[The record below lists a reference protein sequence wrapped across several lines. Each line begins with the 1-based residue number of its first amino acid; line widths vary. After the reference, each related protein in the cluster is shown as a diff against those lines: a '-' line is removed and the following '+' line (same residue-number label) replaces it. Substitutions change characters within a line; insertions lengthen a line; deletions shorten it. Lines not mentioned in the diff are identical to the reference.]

1 MFWFLKRNII
11 CKTSIILESK
21 MGFLSKISG
30 IFKKK
35 NKMSFAEKSLEE
47 IDAELKNSDFQWIK
61 GEQTGMIEK
70 YAGIDEINGMKFL
83 NFQGGGR
90 INLEILQEFM
100 DIFPS
105 SPIHFDELNVPKPNP
120 PAPSPTKK
128 GSVNSIDYGKTVQVG
143 VEESPIYK
151 LLKKQKP
158 NWVNV
163 NISLKLNL
171 PTKSLYNVLI
181 SSFEDAD
188 TEIANYV
195 TEGVDIED
203 IKEAIAESIRTSFYE
218 SKKSSSTPQT
228 KKQIQ
233 PIDDELTED

>member
-1 MFWFLKRNII
+1 
-11 CKTSIILESK
+11 

-35 NKMSFAEKSLEE
+35 NKMSFADKSLEE
-47 IDAELKNSDFQWIK
+47 IGSELKNSDFQWIK
-61 GEQTGMIEK
+61 GEQAGMIEK
-70 YAGIDEINGMKFL
+70 YAGIEESNGMKFL
-83 NFQGGGR
+83 KFSGGGR
-90 INLEILQEFM
+90 INLDLLGEFM
-100 DIFPS
+100 DIFPATPVEFNSVPANQSPQPPTNS
-105 SPIHFDELNVPKPNP
+105 SPNR
-120 PAPSPTKK
+120 
-128 GSVNSIDYGKTVQVG
+128 GSINSIDYGKTVQVG

-181 SSFEDAD
+181 SSFEDAE

-218 SKKSSSTPQT
+218 AKKSSPTSQP

-233 PIDDELTED
+233 TIDDELSED

>member
-1 MFWFLKRNII
+1 
-11 CKTSIILESK
+11 
-21 MGFLSKISG
+21 MGFISKISG

-47 IDAELKNSDFQWIK
+47 IDAELRTSDFQWIK
-61 GEQTGMIEK
+61 GEQAGMIEK
-70 YAGIDEINGMKFL
+70 YAGIEETNGMKFL

-90 INLEILQEFM
+90 VNLEILREFM

-105 SPIHFDELNVPKPNP
+105 TPVQFEELNVPKSNSPVP
-120 PAPSPTKK
+120 PQPSSLSKK
-128 GSVNSIDYGKTVQVG
+128 GSVNSVDYGKTVQVG

-181 SSFEDAD
+181 SSFEDAE
-188 TEIANYV
+188 TEIASYV

-218 SKKSSSTPQT
+218 AKKSSSTSQT

-233 PIDDELTED
+233 TIDDELSED

>member
-1 MFWFLKRNII
+1 MD
-11 CKTSIILESK
+11 
-21 MGFLSKISG
+21 FLSKISG

-35 NKMSFAEKSLEE
+35 NKMSFEEKSLEE

-61 GEQTGMIEK
+61 GEQAGIIEK
-70 YAGIDEINGMKFL
+70 YAGIEETSGMKFL

-90 INLEILQEFM
+90 INLEILREFM
-100 DIFPS
+100 DVFPS
-105 SPIHFDELNVPKPNP
+105 TPVRFEELNSTKSSLSASPQ
-120 PAPSPTKK
+120 PSPKR
-128 GSVNSIDYGKTVQVG
+128 GSVNSVDYGKSVQAG

-181 SSFEDAD
+181 SSFEDAEA
-188 TEIANYV
+188 EIASYV

-218 SKKSSSTPQT
+218 SKKSSSTFQT

-233 PIDDELTED
+233 PIDNELSED

>member
-1 MFWFLKRNII
+1 
-11 CKTSIILESK
+11 

-35 NKMSFAEKSLEE
+35 NKMSFTDKSLEE
-47 IDAELKNSDFQWIK
+47 IDVELKNSDFQWIK

-70 YAGIDEINGMKFL
+70 YAGIDETNGMKFL

-90 INLEILQEFM
+90 INLEILHEFM
-100 DIFPS
+100 DVFPA
-105 SPIHFDELNVPKPNP
+105 SPIRFDELNVPKSNP
-120 PAPSPTKK
+120 VASSPAKK
-128 GSVNSIDYGKTVQVG
+128 GSVNSVDYGKTVQVG

-218 SKKSSSTPQT
+218 SKKSSSISQT

-233 PIDDELTED
+233 PIDDELSED

>member
-1 MFWFLKRNII
+1 
-11 CKTSIILESK
+11 
-21 MGFLSKISG
+21 
-30 IFKKK
+30 
-35 NKMSFAEKSLEE
+35 MSFAEKSLEE
-47 IDAELKNSDFQWIK
+47 IDAELRNSDFQWIK
-61 GEQTGMIEK
+61 GEQAGMIEK
-70 YAGIDEINGMKFL
+70 YSGIDETNGMKFL

-90 INLEILQEFM
+90 VNLEILREFM

-105 SPIHFDELNVPKPNP
+105 TPVQFEELNVPKSNSPVP
-120 PAPSPTKK
+120 PQPSSLSKK
-128 GSVNSIDYGKTVQVG
+128 GSVNSVDYGKTVQVG

-181 SSFEDAD
+181 SSFEDAE

-218 SKKSSSTPQT
+218 AKKSSSTSQT

-233 PIDDELTED
+233 TIDDELSED

>member
-1 MFWFLKRNII
+1 MDLI
-11 CKTSIILESK
+11 
-21 MGFLSKISG
+21 SKIGG

-35 NKMSFAEKSLEE
+35 NKMSFADKSLEE
-47 IDAELKNSDFQWIK
+47 IEVELKNSDFQWIK
-61 GEQTGMIEK
+61 GEHAGMIEK
-70 YAGIDEINGMKFL
+70 YLGVEESNGTKFL
-83 NFQGGGR
+83 KFQGGGR
-90 INLEILQEFM
+90 INLEILREFM
-100 DIFPS
+100 DVFPS
-105 SPIHFDELNVPKPNP
+105 TPVRFEELNSPKSNP
-120 PAPSPTKK
+120 PAPQSESTSKR
-128 GSVNSIDYGKTVQVG
+128 GSVNSVDYGKNVQVG

-181 SSFEDAD
+181 SSFEDAES
-188 TEIANYV
+188 EIANYV

-218 SKKSSSTPQT
+218 SKRGSSTSQT

-233 PIDDELTED
+233 TIEDELSED

>member
-1 MFWFLKRNII
+1 
-11 CKTSIILESK
+11 
-21 MGFLSKISG
+21 MGLLSKISG

-47 IDAELKNSDFQWIK
+47 IDVELRNSDFQWIK
-61 GEQTGMIEK
+61 GEQAGMIEK
-70 YAGIDEINGMKFL
+70 YSGVEENNGMKFL

-90 INLEILQEFM
+90 INLEILREFM

-105 SPIHFDELNVPKPNP
+105 TPVQFEELNIPKSNSPVPSQSS
-120 PAPSPTKK
+120 SPTKK
-128 GSVNSIDYGKTVQVG
+128 GSVNSVDYGKTVQVG

-171 PTKSLYNVLI
+171 PTKSLYNVLV
-181 SSFEDAD
+181 SSFEDAEA
-188 TEIANYV
+188 EIASYV

-218 SKKSSSTPQT
+218 SKKSSSTSQP

-233 PIDDELTED
+233 TIDDELSED

>member
-1 MFWFLKRNII
+1 
-11 CKTSIILESK
+11 
-21 MGFLSKISG
+21 MGFISKISG

-61 GEQTGMIEK
+61 GEQAGMIEK
-70 YAGIDEINGMKFL
+70 YAGIEETNGMKFL

-90 INLEILQEFM
+90 VNLEILREFM

-105 SPIHFDELNVPKPNP
+105 TPVQFEELNVPKSNSPVP
-120 PAPSPTKK
+120 PQPSSLSKK
-128 GSVNSIDYGKTVQVG
+128 GSVNSVDYGKTVQVG

-181 SSFEDAD
+181 SSFEDAE
-188 TEIANYV
+188 TEIASYV

-218 SKKSSSTPQT
+218 AKKSSSTSQT

-233 PIDDELTED
+233 TIDDELSED

>member
-1 MFWFLKRNII
+1 
-11 CKTSIILESK
+11 
-21 MGFLSKISG
+21 MGLLSKISG

-47 IDAELKNSDFQWIK
+47 IDAELRNSDFQWIK
-61 GEQTGMIEK
+61 GEQAGRIEK
-70 YAGIDEINGMKFL
+70 YSGIGETNGMKFL

-90 INLEILQEFM
+90 INLEILREFM

-105 SPIHFDELNVPKPNP
+105 TPVQFEELNVPKSNP
-120 PAPSPTKK
+120 PVSSQPSSSSKK
-128 GSVNSIDYGKTVQVG
+128 GSVNSVDYGKTVQVG

-181 SSFEDAD
+181 SSFADAE

-218 SKKSSSTPQT
+218 AKKSSSTSQT

-233 PIDDELTED
+233 TIDDELSED

>member
-1 MFWFLKRNII
+1 MLK
-11 CKTSIILESK
+11 SIINN
-21 MGFLSKISG
+21 

-35 NKMSFAEKSLEE
+35 NKMSFEDKSLEE
-47 IDAELKNSDFQWIK
+47 LKSELSNSDFQWIK
-61 GEQTGMIEK
+61 GEQTGTIEK
-70 YAGIDEINGMKFL
+70 YESVSEEGSLKFL
-83 NFQGGGR
+83 NFKGGNR
-90 INLEILQEFM
+90 INVEILREFM

-105 SPIHFDELNVPKPNP
+105 SLIDFGVNPVPVKNNLPQ
-120 PAPSPTKK
+120 PAKESK
-128 GSVNSIDYGKTVQVG
+128 VNSIKYDSTVQAG

-181 SSFEDAD
+181 SSFDDAD
-188 TEIANYV
+188 TEISNYV
-195 TEGVDIED
+195 TEGVEIED
-203 IKEAIAESIRTSFYE
+203 IRNAIAESIRTSFYE
-218 SKKSSSTPQT
+218 TKKNSDLKVD

-233 PIDDELTED
+233 KNELSED

>member
-1 MFWFLKRNII
+1 
-11 CKTSIILESK
+11 
-21 MGFLSKISG
+21 MGLLSKISG

-61 GEQTGMIEK
+61 GEQAGMIEK
-70 YAGIDEINGMKFL
+70 YAGIEETNGMKFL

-90 INLEILQEFM
+90 VNLEILREFM

-105 SPIHFDELNVPKPNP
+105 TPVQFEELNVPKSNSPVP
-120 PAPSPTKK
+120 PQPSSLSKK
-128 GSVNSIDYGKTVQVG
+128 GSVNSVDYGKTVQVG

-181 SSFEDAD
+181 SSFEDAEV
-188 TEIANYV
+188 EIASYV

-218 SKKSSSTPQT
+218 AKKSSSTSQT

-233 PIDDELTED
+233 TIDDELSED

>member
-1 MFWFLKRNII
+1 
-11 CKTSIILESK
+11 

-35 NKMSFAEKSLEE
+35 NKMSFADKSLEE
-47 IDAELKNSDFQWIK
+47 IDAELRNSDFQWIK

-70 YAGIDEINGMKFL
+70 YGGISENNGMKFL
-83 NFQGGGR
+83 NFQGGNR
-90 INLEILQEFM
+90 INLDLLSEFI
-100 DIFPS
+100 DIFPA
-105 SPIHFDELNVPKPNP
+105 SPVQFNEPSISLPASPLP
-120 PAPSPTKK
+120 PSTPSQHK
-128 GSVNSIDYGKTVQVG
+128 GSINSIDYGKSVQVG

-181 SSFEDAD
+181 TSFEDAE
-188 TEIANYV
+188 TEIASYV

-218 SKKSSSTPQT
+218 SKKTSSTSQS

-233 PIDDELTED
+233 PIDDELSED

>member
-1 MFWFLKRNII
+1 
-11 CKTSIILESK
+11 
-21 MGFLSKISG
+21 MGFLSKIIG

-35 NKMSFAEKSLEE
+35 NKMSFTDKSLEE
-47 IDAELKNSDFQWIK
+47 IESELKNSDFQWIK
-61 GEQTGMIEK
+61 GEQAGMIEK
-70 YAGIDEINGMKFL
+70 YGGVEDSNGIKFL
-83 NFQGGGR
+83 KFNGGGR
-90 INLEILQEFM
+90 INLDLLGEFM
-100 DIFPS
+100 DVFPATPVQFNYTPEKEIPSAPVNS
-105 SPIHFDELNVPKPNP
+105 SPN
-120 PAPSPTKK
+120 K
-128 GSVNSIDYGKTVQVG
+128 GSVNSVDYGKTVQVG

-181 SSFEDAD
+181 SSFEDAE

-218 SKKSSSTPQT
+218 VKKSSSTSQT

-233 PIDDELTED
+233 PIDDELSED

>member
-1 MFWFLKRNII
+1 
-11 CKTSIILESK
+11 
-21 MGFLSKISG
+21 
-30 IFKKK
+30 
-35 NKMSFAEKSLEE
+35 MSFADKSLEE
-47 IDAELKNSDFQWIK
+47 IDVELRNSDFQWIK

-70 YAGIDEINGMKFL
+70 YAGVDETNGMKFL

-90 INLEILQEFM
+90 INLEILHEFI

-105 SPIHFDELNVPKPNP
+105 TPVQFEELNVPKSNA
-120 PAPSPTKK
+120 PASSKSASPAKK
-128 GSVNSIDYGKTVQVG
+128 GSVNSIDYGKSVQVG

-181 SSFEDAD
+181 SSFEDAE

-218 SKKSSSTPQT
+218 AKKSSTSSHS

-233 PIDDELTED
+233 TIDDELSED

>member
-1 MFWFLKRNII
+1 
-11 CKTSIILESK
+11 
-21 MGFLSKISG
+21 MGLLSKISG

-47 IDAELKNSDFQWIK
+47 IDVELRNSDFQWIK
-61 GEQTGMIEK
+61 GEQAGMIEK
-70 YAGIDEINGMKFL
+70 YSGVEENNGMKFL

-90 INLEILQEFM
+90 INLEILREFM

-105 SPIHFDELNVPKPNP
+105 TPVQFDELNIPKSNSPVPSQPS
-120 PAPSPTKK
+120 SPTKK
-128 GSVNSIDYGKTVQVG
+128 GSVNSVDYGKTVQVG

-181 SSFEDAD
+181 SSFEDAEA
-188 TEIANYV
+188 EIASYV

-218 SKKSSSTPQT
+218 SKKSSSTSQP

-233 PIDDELTED
+233 TIDDELSED